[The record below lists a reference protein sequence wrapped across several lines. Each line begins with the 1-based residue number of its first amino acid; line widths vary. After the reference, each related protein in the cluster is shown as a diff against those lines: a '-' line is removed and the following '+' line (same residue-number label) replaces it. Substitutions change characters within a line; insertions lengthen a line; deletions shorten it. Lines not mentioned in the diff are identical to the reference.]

1 MSEEEEQYIDS
12 KYEEEEKSPSD
23 PSKPDNKDEEE
34 VDEMVYNQNNALMEE
49 SIEQEF
55 QCLNP

>member
-1 MSEEEEQYIDS
+1 MS
-12 KYEEEEKSPSD
+12 KEEEKVQAKGD
-23 PSKPDNKDEEE
+23 KAGEEEE
-34 VDEMVYNQNNALMEE
+34 VDENVYNQGNQLMEE